1 MQENRN
7 LTAYRQQLY
16 DRILDTAMSAF
27 TKKGIKAVKMDDIAQ
42 QLVISKR
49 TLYEIFENKEVL
61 LYEGVRKSKRQRNEL
76 LKQMVSECSNV
87 MDLILLFYH
96 KKVEEFKLVNPQ
108 FYEDLVRYPR
118 VLDFLEE
125 EKDANLQQFIA
136 FLKRGVS
143 EGYFR
148 SDIDYEVVTWSFS
161 IMSQNIMSSQLYN
174 KYSMEYIMYNLIF
187 VSLRGFCTQ
196 KGIEVL
202 DGFMKTLEISNI
214 NKINMDLK
222 TV

>member
-118 VLDFLEE
+118 VLVFLEE
-125 EKDANLQQFIA
+125 EKDANHQQFMA
-136 FLKRGVS
+136 FLMRGVS

-174 KYSMEYIMYNLIF
+174 KYSMEHIMYNLIF

-202 DGFMKTLEISNI
+202 DGFMKTLDI
-214 NKINMDLK
+214 KQ
-222 TV
+222 

>member
-27 TKKGIKAVKMDDIAQ
+27 TKKGIKAVKMDDIVQ

-76 LKQMVSECSNV
+76 LKQMISECSNV

-118 VLDFLEE
+118 VLVFLEE
-125 EKDANLQQFIA
+125 EKDANHQQFMA
-136 FLKRGVS
+136 FLMRGVS

-161 IMSQNIMSSQLYN
+161 IMSQNIM
-174 KYSMEYIMYNLIF
+174 
-187 VSLRGFCTQ
+187 
-196 KGIEVL
+196 
-202 DGFMKTLEISNI
+202 
-214 NKINMDLK
+214 
-222 TV
+222 

>member
-96 KKVEEFKLVNPQ
+96 KKVEEFKLVNPR

-125 EKDANLQQFIA
+125 EKDANHQQFMT
-136 FLKRGVS
+136 FLMRGVS

-174 KYSMEYIMYNLIF
+174 KYSMEHIMYNLIF